1 MSTRISTLTVPND
14 PAHIELVLTYCEAV
28 SALAGFSG
36 EEAAEISEA
45 LKEACENVI
54 THAFDPYEHES
65 FTVQFEIFCDGL
77 KINIDDKGLPYSSKL
92 VKKNQDTPGLSII
105 EAKMDRVTYINRGRD
120 GKELQ
125 LVKYLKGKHVDEIF
139 TNDELTPY
147 TVCELP
153 PTDFDCTIRP
163 MRPEEAVQV
172 SKCIY
177 KTYKYTYLNEDLY
190 FPERIERMNREKRM
204 HSYVAVT
211 GKGEVIAHFA
221 LVPRPN
227 ARVARIGIAVVTP
240 RYRRKG
246 LMKKLLERMLDDA
259 TELGFTALYGD
270 AVSMHTMSQRTNL
283 QYDFQ
288 ETAIQLGEL
297 PPGSVQLLKGLE
309 GAGNLI
315 TFFKFLK
322 EAEEYDVY
330 LPASHKK
337 MLTNLYS
344 RLGVKR
350 NCINGAHPPLPKES
364 EIHLTIDKCHKTAT
378 IEIITYGWD
387 VEKRLM
393 AKLVGLEG
401 KGLNTQY
408 LDLRLKDPY
417 TPKACSIFEG
427 LGFIFSGLLPEYSD
441 GDILRLQHYHTKVRY
456 DEIETYSLFSS
467 ELLSYIKGLD
477 PKWKALAE

>member
-14 PAHIELVLTYCEAV
+14 PAHIGAVLTYSEAI
-28 SALAGFSG
+28 SSLAGFSSN
-36 EEAAEISEA
+36 EISAISEA
-45 LKEACENVI
+45 LQEACKNVI
-54 THAFDPYEHES
+54 THAFDPYEQES
-65 FTVQFEIFCDGL
+65 FTIHFEIFCDGL
-77 KINIDDKGLPYSSKL
+77 KIRVDDKGLPYSSKL
-92 VKKNQDTPGLSII
+92 VKETKESHGLSII
-105 EAKMDRVTYINRGRD
+105 EAKMDRVTYINRGRE

-125 LVKYLKGKHVDEIF
+125 LVKYLRGRHVEEIF

-153 PTDFDCTIRP
+153 PTDFECTIRP
-163 MRPEEAVQV
+163 MLPEEAVQV

-190 FPERIERMNREKRM
+190 FPERIERMNRDKRM

-211 GKGEVIAHFA
+211 GEGEVIAHFA
-221 LVPRPN
+221 LVPRPSK
-227 ARVARIGIAVVTP
+227 RVARIGIAVVTP

-259 TELGFTALYGD
+259 VSLGFTALYGD

-283 QYDFQ
+283 QYGFH

-297 PPGSVQLLKGLE
+297 PPGSVKMLDGLE

-322 EAEEYDVY
+322 DAEEYDIY
-330 LPASHKK
+330 LPARHKK
-337 MLTNLYS
+337 MLIDLYS
-344 RLGVKR
+344 GLGIKR
-350 NCINGAHPPLPKES
+350 NFVDGTHPSLPSES
-364 EIHLTIDKCHKTAT
+364 EIHLTIDNCHKTAT
-378 IEIITYGWD
+378 IEIIRYGWD

-401 KGLNTQY
+401 MGLNTQY
-408 LDLRLKDPY
+408 LDLRLKDPF

-467 ELLSYIKGLD
+467 ELLGYIKGLD
-477 PKWKALAE
+477 PKWLALTK